1 MKVLLFG
8 NKHLGAR
15 VLDMLLA
22 RGHAVTVITADAQ
35 NACAVSAARL
45 GVQTIVKANRTPLV
59 AAEIPAGL
67 ELVVSAHSHR
77 ILPGWVIARAG
88 RGAIGYHPSLLPRF
102 KGRNAIAD
110 ALAAGVQFT
119 GGTVYHLTGE
129 LDGGAAVRAQGR
141 ALQRAVAVRRGESAA
156 QIWRRAL
163 LPLGV
168 ELLTAAVEEFEG
180 A

>member
-8 NKHLGAR
+8 NKHLGAL

-22 RGHAVTVITADAQ
+22 RGHEVTVVTADAQ
-35 NACAVSAARL
+35 NACAVWASRL
-45 GVQTIVKANRTPLV
+45 GVNTIVKANSMPLV
-59 AAEIPAGL
+59 GEDIPAGL
-67 ELVVSAHSHR
+67 DLIVSAHSHR
-77 ILPGWVIARAG
+77 VLPGWVTARAG
-88 RGAIGYHPSLLPRF
+88 RGSVGYHPSLLPRF

-110 ALAAGVQFT
+110 ALAAGVPFT

-129 LDGGAAVRAQGR
+129 LDGGAAVRARGR
-141 ALQRAVAVRRGESAA
+141 ALQRAVQVIWGESAA